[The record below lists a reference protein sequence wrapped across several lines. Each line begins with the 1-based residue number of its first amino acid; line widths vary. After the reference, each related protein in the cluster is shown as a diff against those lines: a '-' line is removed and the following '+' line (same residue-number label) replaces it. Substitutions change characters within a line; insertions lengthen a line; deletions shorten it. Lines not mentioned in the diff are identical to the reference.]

1 MIINTTLWSWVTFWL
16 WAVLRGIFSSHYFPI
31 LHIIHKWKVKVL
43 ITQLHPAL
51 YDPMDIT
58 HQGPLFMEFS
68 RVPGVGCHFL
78 VQGIFLTQGSN
89 LGLFTFWATREATK
103 HNSKNSTVTKS
114 CTFLNSKILYNWTA
128 DVCSERVWYFKNLC
142 VKDFL
147 ESSGVKTLPSKAE
160 DVGLIPGRGAKI
172 PHASQP
178 KIQNI
183 KQKQCCSKFNK
194 DFKNG
199 PHPKKKKI

>member
-1 MIINTTLWSWVTFWL
+1 VKLGNILALSCFERHIFLPLFPYFAHYPQVKSESVSHSVASSSLWPHGYNPPGSSVH
-16 WAVLRGIFSSHYFPI
+16 GILQGARSGLPFPCPGDLPDPGIEPGSLYI
-31 LHIIHKWKVKVL
+31 LS
-43 ITQLHPAL
+43 
-51 YDPMDIT
+51 
-58 HQGPLFMEFS
+58 HQGSQLS
-68 RVPGVGCHFL
+68 
-78 VQGIFLTQGSN
+78 
-89 LGLFTFWATREATK
+89 TK